1 MGFMVVRA
9 EETKK
14 IFLDEIA
21 VLLIENPA
29 VSLTG
34 CLLEALCEKKIRV
47 IFCNAKR
54 NPSAE
59 LVPYYNSYDTPVE
72 FSRYADETVQFAP
85 FRLNRKSLLTKLYTA
100 QEHNALQAE
109 YYTQTN
115 ELLCKLESYV
125 HAVADDFPFEVV
137 CKKLTIGQVI
147 KALSPEIEEDDKTT
161 LEKIFAYMEL
171 VRELDRDRLF
181 IMINMR
187 SYFSDSDMENFI
199 QTVCLHDFNVLLLES
214 SSAPILKNT
223 KRFTVDDDLCEF

>member
-1 MGFMVVRA
+1 MRLVYKDVGH
-9 EETKK
+9 
-14 IFLDEIA
+14 
-21 VLLIENPA
+21 VLRFGEGSVN
-29 VSLTG
+29 
-34 CLLEALCEKKIRV
+34 
-47 IFCNAKR
+47 
-54 NPSAE
+54 E
-59 LVPYYNSYDTPVE
+59 LVVENKKLFFEMVNSIFSQIDGLHGNFLLSIKDTPVE

-85 FRLNRKSLLTKLYTA
+85 FHLNRKSLLTKLYTA
-100 QEHNALQAE
+100 LERNALQAE
-109 YYTQTN
+109 YYTKTN
-115 ELLCKLESYV
+115 ELLCKLESYIHTV
-125 HAVADDFPFEVV
+125 SDDFPFEVV

-181 IMINMR
+181 IMVNMR

-214 SSAPILKNT
+214 SSAPLLKNT